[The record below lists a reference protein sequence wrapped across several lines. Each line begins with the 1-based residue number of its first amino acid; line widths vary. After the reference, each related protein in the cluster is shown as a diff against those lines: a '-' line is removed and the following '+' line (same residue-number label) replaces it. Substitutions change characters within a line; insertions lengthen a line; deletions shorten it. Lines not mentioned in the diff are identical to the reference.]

1 MQECD
6 NLQKICPNFDR
17 CKGERNTNKY
27 QNCKTHRNEKYCPFY
42 KVNYFFYN
50 RKLNLNIS

>member
-42 KVNYFFYN
+42 KVN
-50 RKLNLNIS
+50 